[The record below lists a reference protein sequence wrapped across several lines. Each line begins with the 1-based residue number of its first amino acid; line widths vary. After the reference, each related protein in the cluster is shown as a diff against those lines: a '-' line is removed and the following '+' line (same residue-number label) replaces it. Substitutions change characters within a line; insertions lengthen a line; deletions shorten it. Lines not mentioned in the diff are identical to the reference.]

1 MSTWFAALVAGL
13 TSALWLCGAHAAPAA
28 GAPVRIGLDAE
39 FSVVDST
46 SAQAIELGIRVAM
59 DEINGAGGVLG
70 GRPLELV
77 TKDNHINPARGIANL
92 TELAAMPDMVAVFGG
107 RFSPVMTEVVKPAHE
122 LKVVLLSPWSS
133 ASNIINNG
141 FQPNYAFRL
150 ALNDLIAMPAMIDRA
165 RSIGRPRLG
174 LMLANTSWGR
184 SNREA
189 AERYLAKLPEA
200 KIVGVE
206 WHNFGDESLV
216 QQYTGLIDRG
226 AQAILLVISD
236 KEGVS
241 LLRQIAALDAKL
253 RVPIIAHQ
261 GLTGGGFFELV
272 GADTLARLD
281 FSVIQ
286 SFSLFRA
293 NPQKLRSVL
302 DTTRRLSGISRPEQ
316 ISSPIGF
323 GQAYDLTHIL
333 ARAINLA
340 GSTDRAKVRDALEQV
355 RNYNGLV
362 RKFERPFT
370 SDRHEALQ
378 QSDLFFTRFRAD
390 GALVPIERAGARTTR
405 AAARP

>member
-1 MSTWFAALVAGL
+1 MSKTFAAFVAGL
-13 TSALWLCGAHAAPAA
+13 TAILGLAGAHAAPAA

-59 DEINGAGGVLG
+59 DEINSAGGVLG

-77 TKDNHINPARGIANL
+77 TTDNRINPARGIANL
-92 TELAAMPDMVAVFGG
+92 TKLAAMPDMVAVFGG
-107 RFSPVMTEVVKPAHE
+107 RFSPVMSEVVKPAHE

-141 FQPNYAFRL
+141 FQPSYAFRL

-165 RSIGRPRLG
+165 RAIGRPRLG
-174 LMLANTSWGR
+174 LMLANTHWGR

-189 AERYLAKLPEA
+189 AERYLAQVPEA
-200 KIVGVE
+200 RIVGVE
-206 WHNFGDESLV
+206 WHNFGDESLL

-226 AQAILLVISD
+226 AQAILVVISD

-272 GADTLARLD
+272 GADTLAQLD

-293 NPQKLRSVL
+293 DPQKVRRVL
-302 DTTRRLSGISRPEQ
+302 DTTRKLSGISRPEQ
-316 ISSPIGF
+316 IASPIGF
-323 GQAYDLTHIL
+323 GHAYDLTHIL

-340 GSTDRAKVRDALEQV
+340 GSTDRAKVRDALERV

-362 RKFERPFT
+362 RKFDRPFT
-370 SDRHEALQ
+370 PDRHEALR

-390 GALVPIERAGARTTR
+390 GALVPIEGLLPR
-405 AAARP
+405 AAR

>member
-1 MSTWFAALVAGL
+1 MSKTFAAFVAGL
-13 TSALWLCGAHAAPAA
+13 TAILGLAGAHAAPAA

-59 DEINGAGGVLG
+59 DEINSAGGVLG

-77 TKDNHINPARGIANL
+77 TTDNRINPARGIANL
-92 TELAAMPDMVAVFGG
+92 TKLAAMPDMVAVFGG
-107 RFSPVMTEVVKPAHE
+107 RFSPVMSEVVKPAHE

-141 FQPNYAFRL
+141 FQPSYAFRL

-165 RSIGRPRLG
+165 RAIGRPRLG
-174 LMLANTSWGR
+174 LMLANTHWGR

-189 AERYLAKLPEA
+189 AERYLAQVPEA
-200 KIVGVE
+200 RIVGVE
-206 WHNFGDESLV
+206 WHNFGDESLL
-216 QQYTGLIDRG
+216 QQYTGLINRG
-226 AQAILLVISD
+226 AQAILVVISD

-293 NPQKLRSVL
+293 DPQKVRRVL
-302 DTTRRLSGISRPEQ
+302 DTTRKLSGISRPEQ
-316 ISSPIGF
+316 IASPIGF

-340 GSTDRAKVRDALEQV
+340 GSTDRAKVRDALERV

-362 RKFERPFT
+362 RKFDRPFT
-370 SDRHEALQ
+370 PDRHEALR

-390 GALVPIERAGARTTR
+390 GALVPIEGLLPR
-405 AAARP
+405 AAR

>member
-1 MSTWFAALVAGL
+1 MSKTFAAFVAGL
-13 TSALWLCGAHAAPAA
+13 TAILGLAGAHAAPAA

-59 DEINGAGGVLG
+59 DEINSAGGVLG

-77 TKDNHINPARGIANL
+77 TTDNRINPARGIANL
-92 TELAAMPDMVAVFGG
+92 TKLAAMPDMVAVFGG
-107 RFSPVMTEVVKPAHE
+107 RFSPVMSEVVKPAHE

-141 FQPNYAFRL
+141 FQPSYAFRL

-165 RSIGRPRLG
+165 RAIGRPRLG
-174 LMLANTSWGR
+174 LMLANTHWGR

-189 AERYLAKLPEA
+189 AERYLAQVPEA
-200 KIVGVE
+200 RIVGVE
-206 WHNFGDESLV
+206 WHNFGDESLL

-226 AQAILLVISD
+226 AQAILVVISD

-293 NPQKLRSVL
+293 DPQKVRRVL
-302 DTTRRLSGISRPEQ
+302 DTTRKLSGISRPEQ
-316 ISSPIGF
+316 IASPIGF
-323 GQAYDLTHIL
+323 GHAYDLTHIL

-340 GSTDRAKVRDALEQV
+340 GSTDRAKVRDALERV

-362 RKFERPFT
+362 RKFDRPFT
-370 SDRHEALQ
+370 PDRHEALR

-390 GALVPIERAGARTTR
+390 GALVPIEGLLPR
-405 AAARP
+405 AAR

>member
-1 MSTWFAALVAGL
+1 MSKTFAALVAGL
-13 TSALWLCGAHAAPAA
+13 TAMLGLAGAHAAPAA

-59 DEINGAGGVLG
+59 DEINSAGGVLG

-92 TELAAMPDMVAVFGG
+92 IELAAMPDMVAVFGG

-122 LKVVLLSPWSS
+122 MKVVLLSPWSS

-141 FQPNYAFRL
+141 FQPSYVFRL

-165 RSIGRPRLG
+165 RAIGRPRLG

-189 AERYLAKLPEA
+189 AERYLAKVPEA
-200 KIVGVE
+200 RIVGVE
-206 WHNFGDESLV
+206 WHNFGDESLL

-226 AQAILLVISD
+226 AQAILVVISD

-293 NPQKLRSVL
+293 DPQKVRRVL
-302 DTTRRLSGISRPEQ
+302 DTTRKLSGISRPEQ
-316 ISSPIGF
+316 IASPIGF
-323 GQAYDLTHIL
+323 GHAYDLTHIL

-362 RKFERPFT
+362 RKFDRPFT
-370 SDRHEALQ
+370 PDRHEALR

-390 GALVPIERAGARTTR
+390 GALVPIEGPLPR
-405 AAARP
+405 AAR

>member
-1 MSTWFAALVAGL
+1 MSKTFAAFVAGL
-13 TSALWLCGAHAAPAA
+13 TAILGLAGAHAAPAA

-59 DEINGAGGVLG
+59 DEINSAGGVLG

-77 TKDNHINPARGIANL
+77 TTDNRINPARGIANL
-92 TELAAMPDMVAVFGG
+92 TKLAAMPDMVAVFGG
-107 RFSPVMTEVVKPAHE
+107 RFSPVMSEVVKPAHE

-133 ASNIINNG
+133 ASNLINNG
-141 FQPNYAFRL
+141 FQPSYAFRL

-165 RSIGRPRLG
+165 RAIGRPRLG
-174 LMLANTSWGR
+174 LMLANTHWGR

-189 AERYLAKLPEA
+189 AERYLAQVPEA
-200 KIVGVE
+200 RIVGVE
-206 WHNFGDESLV
+206 WHNFGDESLL
-216 QQYTGLIDRG
+216 QQYTGLINRG
-226 AQAILLVISD
+226 AQAILVVISD

-272 GADTLARLD
+272 GADTLAQLD

-293 NPQKLRSVL
+293 DPQKVRRVL
-302 DTTRRLSGISRPEQ
+302 DTTRKLSGISRPEQ
-316 ISSPIGF
+316 IASPIGF
-323 GQAYDLTHIL
+323 GHAYDLTHIL

-340 GSTDRAKVRDALEQV
+340 GSTDRAKVRDALERV

-362 RKFERPFT
+362 RKFDRPFT
-370 SDRHEALQ
+370 PDRHEALR

-390 GALVPIERAGARTTR
+390 GALVPIEGLLPR
-405 AAARP
+405 AAR

>member
-1 MSTWFAALVAGL
+1 MSKTFAAFVAGL
-13 TSALWLCGAHAAPAA
+13 TAILGLAGAHAAPAA

-59 DEINGAGGVLG
+59 DEINSAGGVLG

-92 TELAAMPDMVAVFGG
+92 TKLAAMPDMVAVFGG
-107 RFSPVMTEVVKPAHE
+107 RFSPVMSEVVKPAHE

-141 FQPNYAFRL
+141 FQPSYAFRL

-165 RSIGRPRLG
+165 RAIGRPRLG
-174 LMLANTSWGR
+174 LMLANTHWGR

-189 AERYLAKLPEA
+189 AERYLAQVPEA
-200 KIVGVE
+200 RIVGVE
-206 WHNFGDESLV
+206 WHNFGDESLL
-216 QQYTGLIDRG
+216 QQYTGLINRG
-226 AQAILLVISD
+226 AQAILVVISD

-293 NPQKLRSVL
+293 DPQKVRRVL
-302 DTTRRLSGISRPEQ
+302 DTTRKLSGISRPEQ
-316 ISSPIGF
+316 IASPIGF

-340 GSTDRAKVRDALEQV
+340 GSTDRAKVRDALERV

-362 RKFERPFT
+362 RKFDRPFT
-370 SDRHEALQ
+370 PDRHEALR

-390 GALVPIERAGARTTR
+390 GALVPIEGLLPR
-405 AAARP
+405 AAR

>member
-1 MSTWFAALVAGL
+1 MSKIFAALVAGL
-13 TSALWLCGAHAAPAA
+13 TAILGLAGAHAAQAA

-59 DEINGAGGVLG
+59 DEINSAGGVLG

-77 TKDNHINPARGIANL
+77 TKDNHINPARGIADL

-107 RFSPVMTEVVKPAHE
+107 RFSPVMTEVVKPAHD

-189 AERYLAKLPEA
+189 AERYLAKVPEA

-302 DTTRRLSGISRPEQ
+302 DTTRKLSGISRPEQ
-316 ISSPIGF
+316 IASPIGF

>member
-1 MSTWFAALVAGL
+1 MSKTFAALVAGL
-13 TSALWLCGAHAAPAA
+13 TAILGLAGAHAAPAA

-59 DEINGAGGVLG
+59 DEINSAGGVLG

-141 FQPNYAFRL
+141 FQPSYAFRL

-189 AERYLAKLPEA
+189 AERYLAKVPEA

-206 WHNFGDESLV
+206 WHNFGDESLL

-226 AQAILLVISD
+226 AQAILVVISD

-293 NPQKLRSVL
+293 DPQKVRRVL
-302 DTTRRLSGISRPEQ
+302 DTTRKLSGISRPEQ
-316 ISSPIGF
+316 IASPIGF

-362 RKFERPFT
+362 RKFDRPFT
-370 SDRHEALQ
+370 PDRHEALR

-390 GALVPIERAGARTTR
+390 GALVPIEGPLPK
-405 AAARP
+405 AAR

>member
-1 MSTWFAALVAGL
+1 MQNILATIVAGL
-13 TSALWLCGAHAAPAA
+13 VAALALAGARAAPAS
-28 GAPVRIGLDAE
+28 GAPVRIGLDGE

-59 DEINGAGGVLG
+59 DEINAAGGVLG

-77 TKDNHINPARGIANL
+77 TKDNRINPARGIVNL
-92 TELAAMPDMVAVFGG
+92 TEFAAMPEMVAVFGG
-107 RFSPVMTEVVKPAHE
+107 RFSPVMSEVVKPAHD
-122 LKVVLLSPWSS
+122 LQVVLLAPWSS
-133 ASNIINNG
+133 ATNIINNG

-150 ALNDLIAMPAMIDRA
+150 ALNDLIAMPAMVDRA
-165 RSIGRPRLG
+165 RSIGRPKLG
-174 LMLANTSWGR
+174 LMLANTNWGR

-189 AERYLAKLPEA
+189 AERYAAKVPEV

-206 WHNFGDESLV
+206 WHNFGDESLL

-226 AQAILLVISD
+226 AQSVLVVISD

-272 GADTLARLD
+272 GADTLSRLD

-286 SFSLFRA
+286 TFSLFRA
-293 NPQKLRSVL
+293 DPQRV
-302 DTTRRLSGISRPEQ
+302 RRVMDIAKKLSGISRPEA
-316 ISSPIGF
+316 IASPIGF
-323 GQAYDLTHIL
+323 GHAYDLTQIL

-340 GSTDRAKVRDALEQV
+340 GSTDRAKVRDSLEQV

-362 RKFERPFT
+362 RKFDRPFT
-370 SDRHEALQ
+370 PERHEALQ
-378 QSDLFFTRFRAD
+378 QSDLFFARFRAD
-390 GALVPIERAGARTTR
+390 GVLVPIDGTRPGSARR
-405 AAARP
+405 